1 MKQVKMIFV
10 VALAVGLYTAATVS
24 PATGAREHA
33 APSLAK
39 QLSSCLPAMS
49 GDSLFSVYNKV
60 TPAAFGR
67 GFDARE
73 PDLGVV
79 AEDLPASA
87 KGKAGKNFRATVPVY
102 FHVITDGSIG
112 NLTSTQISEQMS
124 VLNLTFGGFEG
135 GANTGFSFRLAGVT
149 RTDNTAWFYAGI
161 GGTNEHSMKQTL
173 HQGGDNAL
181 NLYSTTAGAYL
192 GWAYLPDVTT
202 KPGQAY
208 LDGIVIDWESMPG
221 TSTTYA
227 GRFDQGET
235 VTHETGH
242 WLNLEHTFF
251 GGCNAKGDF
260 VADTPAEKTPTS
272 GCPAGKDTCSDPGL
286 DPIHNYMDYSF
297 DSCYTEFTAGQTQ
310 RMRDAWLFYRAP

>member
-1 MKQVKMIFV
+1 MKQAKTIFV
-10 VALAVGLYTAATVS
+10 VALAVALYAAATVS
-24 PATGAREHA
+24 PATGARNGA
-33 APSLAK
+33 APSLAR
-39 QLSSCLPAMS
+39 QLSSCLPAVT
-49 GDSLFSVYNKV
+49 GDALFSVYNKV
-60 TPAAFGR
+60 TPAAYGR

-73 PDLGVV
+73 PL
-79 AEDLPASA
+79 ASEAAADLPASA
-87 KGKAGKNFRATVPVY
+87 QGKAGKNFRATVPVY

-112 NLTSTQISEQMS
+112 SLTSKQIADQMT
-124 VLNLTFGGFEG
+124 VLNMTFAGFEG
-135 GANTGFSFRLAGVT
+135 GVNTGFMFELAGVT
-149 RTDNTAWFYAGI
+149 RNDNADWFYGGI

-192 GWAYLPDVTT
+192 GWAYLPDITT

-260 VADTPAEKTPTS
+260 VADTPAERTPTS

-297 DSCYTEFTAGQTQ
+297 DSCYTEFTAGQAQ
-310 RMRDAWLFYRAP
+310 RMRDAWLFYRAG